1 MSATRQP
8 YKGFKTLKM
17 DPKFRVSIPSAW
29 RPEDGQCLYLMFSKQ
44 YEIPVIK
51 VLSQEAYDH
60 RVNVIESSDMTP
72 AMKIHKLGKLA
83 MLCREATVNDQGKL
97 LIPKELS
104 EMAGI
109 MAESEVAVVGRGIHF
124 EVWSKPNFD
133 ATLAIQLAEEEDAD
147 LGIY

>member
-1 MSATRQP
+1 MSAAYQP
-8 YKGFKTLKM
+8 YKGFKSLKM

-29 RPEDGQCLYLMFSKQ
+29 RPKDGQCLYLMYSNQ
-44 YEIPVIK
+44 YDLPMIK
-51 VLSQEAYDH
+51 VLSQAAYDH
-60 RVNVIESSDMTP
+60 RVNLIESSDMTP
-72 AMKIHKLGKLA
+72 ALKTHKLGKLA

-109 MAESEVAVVGRGIHF
+109 MAESDVAVAGRGIHF

-133 ATLAIQLAEEEDAD
+133 TKLAIEMAEKEDDD
-147 LGIY
+147 LGLY